1 MATGRGKIGQEKSD
15 QRRAKTASAQAMRR
29 LPADRL
35 HQDFD
40 NTLMWINMT
49 DTANAADTLASP
61 APLFR
66 HKAIAGLLALLF
78 GWAGAHWWYLGR
90 RHGWVLLLFSTLMI
104 GTALRAE
111 VWYQSP
117 AFFLFLIPAIGSYI
131 EAIVLCL
138 MSDARFDARYNPATL
153 RRSKTGW
160 APVLVAIATLLLG
173 VTVMVS
179 GIAILVETTYR
190 AMAGV

>member
-1 MATGRGKIGQEKSD
+1 
-15 QRRAKTASAQAMRR
+15 
-29 LPADRL
+29 
-35 HQDFD
+35 
-40 NTLMWINMT
+40 MT

-61 APLFR
+61 APFFR

-90 RHGWVLLLFSTLMI
+90 RHGWMLLLVSMLLI
-104 GTALRAE
+104 GTALRSD

-117 AFFLFLIPAIGSYI
+117 AFFLFLIPLLCTHV

-173 VTVMVS
+173 VTAMVS

-190 AMAGV
+190 TMAGV

>member
-1 MATGRGKIGQEKSD
+1 MRPVAGK
-15 QRRAKTASAQAMRR
+15 
-29 LPADRL
+29 LPASN
-35 HQDFD
+35 FD
-40 NTLMWINMT
+40 TTLMWMNMT
-49 DTANAADTLASP
+49 DTANTANTLASP
-61 APLFR
+61 APFFR

-90 RHGWVLLLFSTLMI
+90 RYGWVLLLFSMLMI
-104 GTALRAE
+104 GTAMRAE

-160 APVLVAIATLLLG
+160 APVLVAIVTLLLG

>member
-1 MATGRGKIGQEKSD
+1 MRPVETD
-15 QRRAKTASAQAMRR
+15 RRQVSCQ
-29 LPADRL
+29 LPASRL

-49 DTANAADTLASP
+49 DTANATDTLASP
-61 APLFR
+61 APFFR

-90 RHGWVLLLFSTLMI
+90 RHGWVLLLFSMLMI
-104 GTALRAE
+104 GTAMRAE

-160 APVLVAIATLLLG
+160 APVLVAIVTLLLG